1 MIKQLPNGLPQIQ
14 LQAGGSYW
22 ATYGTGSWLADVWRL
37 YEPHSGEA
45 VDRKSDYTYGLMC
58 LVIKK

>member
-1 MIKQLPNGLPQIQ
+1 MVLG
-14 LQAGGSYW
+14 
-22 ATYGTGSWLADVWRL
+22 ADFRDARRL

-45 VDRKSDYTYGLMC
+45 ADRKSDYTYGPMC